1 MGGWRG
7 GAWRLPLVVVALLT
21 WLAGCGGDAAITG
34 PPGFVA
40 GYPRIERVG
49 ALTFV
54 VAIRLDVPGAV
65 DLVAASASEYPGCGE
80 CFEAMGVQCVDS
92 CFGQCLVAC
101 LIAQN
106 ATNATTAPKPYFRR
120 TIELPNPGRETRVLI
135 RGAYNLQRPDLSG
148 TYGDFVVYPNTTY
161 SVAVAPRNS
170 SAYLN
175 QPGDDDTAVV
185 HVTTAAAVSSD
196 ASLARLGSTNST
208 ALTPAF
214 DNSSSPSTWS
224 YETSV
229 ADDVDAVTVWAL
241 PSAGAVHSV
250 VIDGVAARPGPG
262 SAAVPAGAY
271 STAPRRVF
279 YGRSEPVVV
288 EVTAED
294 RETRARYELHV
305 TRRRSTEA
313 RLADLVLR
321 SIEIRPAF
329 DPDVYAYSATVAHDV
344 VSMRVIPTL
353 MDTRAQA
360 IRVNAVVQE
369 NKAASRDLPL
379 RLGSTPISIEITAQ
393 DPADENKKVYRI
405 DVTRAYA
412 STDVQLGALEVSSV
426 MTERTGRDMG
436 LMLFRTVR
444 SSHKL
449 TPAFDD
455 SPLES
460 VQNVSIVADY
470 NTSVDNTVQRVTVKA
485 AARDPQATLVVKAVS
500 LDVEGNN
507 NEVMVAVA
515 AQPSPDKERLPAPWN
530 TLLYEYELDVAP
542 GRTLVTLDV
551 IAEDPRHSRVVNL
564 TVFRHAPSTDATL
577 SDLVVHVAPGRAEPT
592 LVPAFDPST
601 LDYTVDIDYH
611 DEAVLVIPTVAD
623 DQYRFL
629 RVNTVLQR
637 SGDPSRAYFVKPGGM
652 AVVTVSVTA
661 EDGVTVMNY
670 VVVVRRGLPS
680 VEARLA
686 DLLVSTGNMTPAF
699 SPDVYLYSLGPLR
712 YDQNTVQVTPV
723 AMDPDHERIL
733 VNGARQPSGSIS
745 RQIEIEEGYGNGAE
759 YTLGNGTVEVM
770 VWAENGMTFKT
781 YRILV
786 TRQPAPISDNDATL
800 RELRI
805 SPSATTRLIP
815 SFSPLQFDYRLFVPN
830 REPSVAV
837 TPVSNDVDAFRVSV
851 NDDDVGSGG
860 TFITTMADLLAR
872 EDVVL
877 DIEVRAKSCGPTYQ
891 PAECVRNH
899 YKVEVLE
906 YGPGAYDGLL
916 HTLSGN
922 MVDPGGAVR
931 VMRPFPV
938 PFKDPEGFL
947 ESLSELRL
955 SEYDMGK
962 KSSQTE
968 GFCDNYLCVNSV
980 IDSSLTA
987 LEIQVSGTLER
998 LVGDSSIPSSAL
1010 PNATVQYSPSFH
1022 NETRFYVAD
1031 VSSPRTESIRINAT
1045 AASNMITGIR
1055 INGVSADSGVF
1066 SADIKL
1072 DYRTTIVSI
1081 VVTAGRYEIQST
1093 YTVHIYRPLNTN
1105 TFLADFSFYGYNLLK
1120 FQEPNL
1126 TSVPEPMEP
1135 CDMHNASLRQ
1145 SLNISSHHMCGGTG
1159 SALVVGT
1166 ISLFQGLNTSA
1177 LEDGAPAGALPGSA
1191 SSTRKLIHPCDDTFL
1206 ATHPVLKEACAKAD
1220 IDDIIDCEPQ
1230 ADSVF
1235 QVAAFD
1241 YNWPDYLVNVES
1253 RTEYL
1258 IASVSVIDKN
1268 AEMISIGKVRNC
1280 RDAPRSS
1287 GCEGRDFT
1295 DFGWDYG
1302 DYGIVSMRDKHE
1314 SPPIDVDIGST
1325 VGTVTVT
1332 AHDSITKGTYNFR
1345 AVKLSP
1351 VVYPEILNLGSYLD
1365 GLIGD
1370 SEDPNFEMEF
1380 TLRMAG
1386 FNPLWILDSFFRQ
1399 NLEQHVRKYIT
1410 YAAVVEDAVVSVKIY
1425 GSPRNQSACRLLDP
1439 GEAGG
1444 GVDVKVYTKFW
1455 KETDAT
1461 HLLAWLEG
1469 QGWHNARGFT
1479 FDGYLLSFGPIYKV
1493 DGPSQRTFRA
1503 TFIPTRH
1510 HYEVTL
1516 PTGTRHVP
1524 LTVPPPPHV
1533 PPIEGFGVRVN
1544 GEEYTL
1550 GSTFSVE
1557 VPRCAI
1563 GPRHC
1568 DARHLTI
1575 TAEACI
1581 FDECVTYTVVATIP
1595 AVSIPANDA
1604 SMRAVNIT
1612 AGPTNSTAGGR
1623 ILVEYSPSFFHDV
1636 RRFSARVDGGLEY
1649 VHLSVAPNS
1658 PSYSRL
1664 FINGRPTL
1672 PYTEVSVPLSLLE
1685 TELNGVLTVRVIAED
1700 NFTTSDTKIHVLVD
1714 SPRGLMTDNAN
1725 ALDPLKG
1732 KYGFDGG
1739 VLPGGVDTTPPEWKE
1754 SYPRVEP
1761 VWEGGPHLEL
1771 AAQTMEPAVVYWAL
1785 AVPWSR
1791 PPTSREVYDAV
1802 VRLNHTKTRL
1812 IEGSVSDFIA
1822 DALNSSVPATTES
1835 GFVATGVMTSRYSM
1849 TREERTAVTCLDP
1862 NVGFDVYFV
1871 AEDKALDLSL
1881 NPAANRQTVPT
1892 LVRGV
1897 KPGSGPLGLLYP
1909 WVDSFSELHG
1919 DLWENI
1925 TGGELIEL
1933 SLLFDGAASNHFAS
1947 TYAAKGSLACPGAV
1961 HFEVTAVNA
1970 SSVDSSSG
1978 DVVLEARREPA
1989 GEAAGDWTQL
1999 WKTTLLDLKTKSD
2012 ASVDGWISVV
2022 SEKIPAGD
2030 YWTLRWRV
2038 EGSCCHSWALRN
2050 LTTRYITP

>member
-1 MGGWRG
+1 MGV
-7 GAWRLPLVVVALLT
+7 AWRLPLVVVALLA
-21 WLAGCGGDAAITG
+21 WLGGCGGDAANITG

-65 DLVAASASEYPGCGE
+65 DVVAASASEYPGCGE
-80 CFEAMGVQCVDS
+80 CFEAMGVQCVD
-92 CFGQCLVAC
+92 GCLGRC
-101 LIAQN
+101 LEECLAAQN
-106 ATNATTAPKPYFRR
+106 ATNATAPPKPYFRR
-120 TIELPNPGRETRVLI
+120 TIELPNAGRETRVLV
-135 RGAYNLQRPDLSG
+135 RGAYNMQRPELSG

-170 SAYLN
+170 SSYLN
-175 QPGDDDTAVV
+175 QPGDDEAAVV
-185 HVTTAAAVSSD
+185 NVTTAAAVSSD
-196 ASLARLGSTNST
+196 ASLARLGSTNSS
-208 ALTPAF
+208 ALSPAF
-214 DNSSSPSTWS
+214 DNTSSPSTWS
-224 YETSV
+224 YETRV
-229 ADDVDAVTVWAL
+229 ADDVDAVTVWAM

-250 VIDGVAARPGPG
+250 AVDGVAARPGPG
-262 SAAVPAGAY
+262 SASVPPGAY
-271 STAPRRVF
+271 STTPRRVF
-279 YGRSEPVVV
+279 YGRSEPIVV

-305 TRRRSTEA
+305 TRLRSTEA
-313 RLADLVLR
+313 RLGDLVLR
-321 SIEIRPAF
+321 SHEISPAF
-329 DPDVYAYSATVAHDV
+329 DPDVYLYTATVTHDV

-353 MDTRAQA
+353 VDTRAQA

-379 RLGSTPISIEITAQ
+379 RLGVTPISIEITAQ
-393 DPADENKKVYRI
+393 DPAEANKKVYRI
-405 DVTRAYA
+405 DVTRAYP

-470 NTSVDNTVQRVTVKA
+470 NISVDNTVQRVTVKA
-485 AARDPQATLVVKAVS
+485 AARDPHATLAVKAVS

-507 NEVMVAVA
+507 NEVEVAVA
-515 AQPSPDKERLPAPWN
+515 AQPSPDKEMIPAPWN
-530 TLLYEYELDVAP
+530 TPLYEYELDAAP
-542 GRTLVTLDV
+542 GRTLVTLTV
-551 IAEDPRHSRVVNL
+551 TAEDPRHSRTVSL
-564 TVFRHAPSTDATL
+564 TVFRHAPSANATL

-592 LVPAFDPST
+592 LVPTFDPST

-652 AVVTVSVTA
+652 AVLTVSVTA
-661 EDGVTVMNY
+661 EDGDTVMNY
-670 VVVVRRGLPS
+670 VVVVRRGSPS

-723 AMDPDHERIL
+723 AIDPDHERIL

-745 RQIEIEEGYGNGAE
+745 REIEIEDGYGNGAE

-786 TRQPAPISDNDATL
+786 TRQPAPISADDATL

-805 SPSATTRLIP
+805 SPSVTTRLIP
-815 SFSPLQFDYRLFVPN
+815 SFSPLRFDYRLFVPN
-830 REPSVAV
+830 REPSVSV
-837 TPVSNDVDAFRVSV
+837 TPVSNDINAYRLSV
-851 NDDDVGSGG
+851 NEDEVGSGG
-860 TFITTMADLLAR
+860 TFTTTMADLLAR
-872 EDVVL
+872 EDVMF
-877 DIEVRAKSCGPTYQ
+877 DIEVRAKSCGPTYE

-968 GFCDNYLCVNSV
+968 GFCDNYLCADSV
-980 IDSSLTA
+980 IDASLTA
-987 LEIQVSGTLER
+987 LKIQVAGTLER
-998 LVGDSSIPSSAL
+998 LVGDSSIPTSAL

-1031 VSSPRTESIRINAT
+1031 VSSPRTEYVRINAT

-1055 INGVSADSGVF
+1055 INGVSSDSGVF

-1072 DYRTTIVSI
+1072 DYGTTVVSI

-1105 TFLADFSFYGYNLLK
+1105 TFLADLSFYGYNLLK

-1126 TSVPEPMEP
+1126 TSVPEPMDP
-1135 CDMHNASLRQ
+1135 CDVHNATLRQ
-1145 SLNISSHHMCGGTG
+1145 SLNITSHHMCGGSG
-1159 SALVVGT
+1159 SALVAGT
-1166 ISLFQGLNTSA
+1166 TSLFQGFNTSA

-1191 SSTRKLIHPCDDTFL
+1191 SSTRRLIHPCDDAFY
-1206 ATHPVLKEACAKAD
+1206 ASHPVLKEACAEAD

-1258 IASVSVIDKN
+1258 VASLSVIDEN

-1280 RDAPRSS
+1280 REAPRSS
-1287 GCEGRDFT
+1287 GCEGRDFA

-1302 DYGIVSMRDKHE
+1302 DYGIVSLRDRHE

-1332 AHDSITKGTYNFR
+1332 AQDSITKGTYNFR

-1351 VVYPEILNLGSYLD
+1351 VVNPEILSLGSYLD

-1386 FNPLWILDSFFRQ
+1386 FNPLWILDSVFRL

-1410 YAAVVEDAVVSVKIY
+1410 YAAVVDDAVVSVKVY

-1439 GEAGG
+1439 GVAGG
-1444 GVDVKVYTKFW
+1444 GVDVKVYAKFW

-1461 HLLAWLEG
+1461 HLLTWLDG
-1469 QGWHNARGFT
+1469 QGWHNALGFT
-1479 FDGYLLSFGPIYKV
+1479 FDGYLLGFGPIYKV
-1493 DGPSQRTFRA
+1493 DGPSKRTIRA
-1503 TFIPTRH
+1503 TFIPTRRR
-1510 HYEVTL
+1510 YDVTL
-1516 PTGTRHVP
+1516 PTATRHLP
-1524 LTVPPPPHV
+1524 LTVPPPHHV
-1533 PPIEGFGVRVN
+1533 PPIEGFGVTVN

-1581 FDECVTYTVVATIP
+1581 FDECATYTVVATIP
-1595 AVSIPANDA
+1595 AVSIPADDA

-1612 AGPTNSTAGGR
+1612 AGPVNATAGGR
-1623 ILVEYSPSFFHDV
+1623 TAVEYSPSFFHDV
-1636 RRFSARVDGGLEY
+1636 RRFSARVDGALEY
-1649 VHLSVAPNS
+1649 LHLSVAPNS
-1658 PSYSRL
+1658 PNYSGL
-1664 FINGRPTL
+1664 FINGRPSL
-1672 PYTEVSVPLSLLE
+1672 PYTEVLIPLSLLE
-1685 TELNGVLTVRVIAED
+1685 TELHGVLTVRVIAED
-1700 NFTTSDTKIHVLVD
+1700 NFTISDTQIRVLVE
-1714 SPRGLMTDNAN
+1714 SPLGLMTDNAN
-1725 ALDPLKG
+1725 ALDLLKG

-1739 VLPGGVDTTPPEWKE
+1739 VLPGGVDTAPPEWKE
-1754 SYPRVEP
+1754 SYPRLEP

-1802 VRLNHTKTRL
+1802 VRPNHTKTRL
-1812 IEGSVSDFIA
+1812 IEGSVSGFIA
-1822 DALNSSVPATTES
+1822 DALNSSVPSTTES
-1835 GFVATGVMTSRYSM
+1835 GFVAAGVMTSRYSM
-1849 TREERTAVTCLDP
+1849 TREERTAVTCLNPD
-1862 NVGFDVYFV
+1862 VGFDVYFV

-1881 NPAANRQTVPT
+1881 NPAANRQAFPT
-1892 LVRGV
+1892 SVRGV

-1909 WVDSFSELHG
+1909 WVDSFSAPNG
-1919 DLWENI
+1919 DLWDTI
-1925 TGGELIEL
+1925 TGGEVIARSL
-1933 SLLFDGAASNHFAS
+1933 SFDGAVSSQSAK
-1947 TYAAKGSLACPGAV
+1947 TDAAKGSLACPGAV
-1961 HFEVTAVNA
+1961 SFEVTAVNA
-1970 SSVDSSSG
+1970 SGVDGSSG
-1978 DVVLEARREPA
+1978 DIVLEARREPA

-1999 WKTTLLDLKTKSD
+1999 WNTTLLDLKTKSD

-2022 SEKIPAGD
+2022 SKKIAEGD
-2030 YWTLRWRV
+2030 HWTLRWRV

-2050 LTTRYITP
+2050 LTTRYITS